1 MRKTKGSVNLG
12 RIIAVANQKGG
23 VGKTTTAVNLAAA
36 LALCGKKTLLADIDP
51 QGHATVS
58 CGIGKKQLDAT
69 VYNVLLGEAKA
80 ADAIIRTP
88 DEKPDV
94 LPATVDLAGAELELA
109 SLERR
114 EYRLRDALN
123 LIRGDYDYIII
134 DSPPALGL
142 LNLNGLVAADAVL
155 VPLQTEFFAL
165 DGLSQL
171 MATIR
176 LVRRGPNPAL
186 DLEGVLLT
194 MYNSQLNLTNQV
206 AAEVKKFFPQK
217 VFKTVIPRT
226 VRLSEAPGFGKDIFE
241 YDKRSKGADA
251 YMALAK
257 EILKNDR

>member
-1 MRKTKGSVNLG
+1 MRKPKGSVNLG

-23 VGKTTTAVNLAAA
+23 VGKTTTAVNLSAA
-36 LALCGKKTLLADIDP
+36 LALCGKKVLLADVDP
-51 QGHATVS
+51 QGHATTS
-58 CGIGKKQLDAT
+58 CGIGKKTLGAT
-69 VYNVLLGEAKA
+69 VYEVLIGEAKIG
-80 ADAIIRTP
+80 DAIVRTP
-88 DEKPDV
+88 DGKPDV
-94 LPATVDLAGAELELA
+94 LPATVDLAGAELELT
-109 SLERR
+109 SLDSR
-114 EYRLRDALN
+114 EFRLRNALN
-123 LIRGDYDYIII
+123 LVRGDYDYIII

-206 AAEVKKFFPQK
+206 AAEVKKFFPHK

-226 VRLSEAPGFGKDIFE
+226 VRLSEAPGFGQDIFE
-241 YDKRSKGADA
+241 YDRRSQGADA
-251 YMALAK
+251 YMELAK